1 MTILWSLLGFIVVM
15 GIVVSLHEWGHYQVA
30 RWFNIKVLTFSIGFG
45 KTLYQ
50 KQGKETCFKI
60 GMFPLGGFVKFV
72 DEREGPVAEEDLPRT
87 FNRQNVYK
95 RFAVVI
101 AGPIVNLLLA
111 WFIFAL
117 MYMIGINGS
126 KPVFNKVAE
135 QSPLAVSISK
145 STSLDD
151 QAWSVL
157 AVDNQPVSSWKMVHE
172 TILSALVMEKKVVDM
187 TIENITSQQRL
198 QLTDI
203 SLKTLGLNTPKQDW
217 LRTLGFEPFQ
227 PLLPVVVGDV
237 VSGGPADK
245 AGLRNKDTILDIAGQ
260 SVSDWLA
267 FVEVVQSHPGELV
280 KITYNREGVVST
292 VDILLEQSS
301 LQDGRLIGRMGVGVD
316 LPKELIAKY
325 ASTVQ
330 YGPVDALKHGYQRSV
345 DLFGITLVMLQRMFF
360 GDVSLENLSGP
371 LSIAQFSGKALQTG
385 LISFLSLLGLISL
398 SIGLLNLLPI
408 PVLDGG
414 HLLYY
419 LVEMVKGSPV
429 SERVMAV
436 GQTIGLVLI
445 VGLMFVA
452 LFNDVVRISNG

>member
-1 MTILWSLLGFIVVM
+1 MTVLWSIFGFIVVM
-15 GIVVSLHEWGHYQVA
+15 GVVVSLHEWGHYQVA

-60 GMFPLGGFVKFV
+60 GLFPLGGFVKFV
-72 DEREGPVAEEDLPRT
+72 DEREGTVAEEDLPRA

-95 RFAVVI
+95 RFAVVV

-126 KPVFNKVAE
+126 KPVFNQVSE
-135 QSPLAVSISK
+135 QSPLAVSIAK
-145 STSLDD
+145 STSLNN

-157 AVDNQPVSSWKMVHE
+157 AVDHQPVSSWQMVHE
-172 TILSALVMEKKVVDM
+172 IILSALVRQKAVVDM
-187 TIENITSQQRL
+187 TIESLTSQQRI

-203 SLKTLGLNTPKQDW
+203 SLNALDLNAPKQNW

-227 PLLPVVVGDV
+227 PLLPVVVGEV
-237 VSGGPADK
+237 VSDGPADK
-245 AGLRNKDTILDIAGQ
+245 GGLRYKDTILEVAGQ
-260 SVSDWLA
+260 PVSDWLT
-267 FVEVVQSHPGELV
+267 FVNVVQSHPGELV
-280 KITYNREGVVST
+280 RVSYKREGSHYRT
-292 VDILLEQSS
+292 DILLEQVP

-316 LPKELIAKY
+316 VPKKIIAMY
-325 ASTVQ
+325 TSTVQ
-330 YGPVDALKHGYQRSV
+330 YGPIDAFKHGYQRSV
-345 DLFGITLVMLQRMFF
+345 DLFGISLVMLQRMFF

-429 SERVMAV
+429 SEQVMAV
-436 GQTIGLVLI
+436 GQTIGFVLI

-452 LFNDVVRISNG
+452 LFNDVVRISHG

>member
-1 MTILWSLLGFIVVM
+1 MAILWSILGFIVVM
-15 GIVVSLHEWGHYQVA
+15 GVVVSLHEWGHYQVA

-45 KTLYQ
+45 KTLYK

-60 GMFPLGGFVKFV
+60 GMFPLGGFVKFA
-72 DEREGPVAEEDLPRT
+72 DEREGSVSEEDLPRA

-95 RFAVVI
+95 RFAVVV

-111 WFIFAL
+111 WFVFAL

-126 KPVFNKVAE
+126 KPIFNKVTE

-145 STSLDD
+145 LTSLND
-151 QAWSVL
+151 QAWSVF
-157 AVDNQPVSSWKMVHE
+157 AVDHQPVSSWKMVHE
-172 TILSALVMEKKVVDM
+172 AMLSALVMDKKAVDM
-187 TIENITSQQRL
+187 TIENITTQQHI
-198 QLTDI
+198 QLTDV
-203 SLKTLGLNTPKQDW
+203 SLKALDLNTPKQDW

-227 PLLPVVVGDV
+227 PLLPVVVGEI

-245 AGLRNKDTILDIAGQ
+245 AGLRHKDTILDIAGQ
-260 SVSDWLA
+260 SVLDWSA
-267 FVEVVQSHPGELV
+267 FVDIVQAHPGELV
-280 KITYNREGVVST
+280 RVSYRREGT
-292 VDILLEQSS
+292 LFIVDILLDQVT
-301 LQDGRLIGRMGVGVD
+301 LQDGQAIGRMGVGVD
-316 LPKELIAKY
+316 VPKELIEKY
-325 ASTVQ
+325 TSTVQ
-330 YGPVDALKHGYQRSV
+330 YGPVDALKQGYQRSV
-345 DLFGITLVMLQRMFF
+345 DLFGISLVMMQRMFF
-360 GDVSLENLSGP
+360 GNVSLENLSGP
-371 LSIAQFSGKALQTG
+371 LSIAQFSGEALQTG

-429 SERVMAV
+429 SEQIMAV

-452 LFNDVVRISNG
+452 LFNDVVRISHG

>member
-1 MTILWSLLGFIVVM
+1 MTILWSILGFIVVM
-15 GIVVSLHEWGHYQVA
+15 GVVVSLHEWGHYQVA
-30 RWFNIKVLTFSIGFG
+30 RWFNIKVVTFSIGFG

-60 GMFPLGGFVKFV
+60 GLFPLGGFVKFV
-72 DEREGPVAEEDLPRT
+72 DEREGPVAAEDLSRA

-95 RFAVVI
+95 RFAVVA

-111 WFIFAL
+111 WFVFAVI
-117 MYMIGINGS
+117 YMIGINGS
-126 KPVFNKVAE
+126 KPIFSQVTE
-135 QSPLAVSISK
+135 QSPLAASISK
-145 STSLDD
+145 STSLDN

-157 AVDNQPVSSWKMVHE
+157 AVDNQPVSSWQMVHE
-172 TILSALVMEKKVVDM
+172 TLLSALVMEKTVVDM
-187 TIENITSQQRL
+187 TIEDITSQQRI
-198 QLTDI
+198 QLTEI
-203 SLKTLGLNTPKQDW
+203 SLSALDLNTPKQDW

-227 PLLPVVVGDV
+227 PSFPVVVGEI
-237 VSGGPADK
+237 VSGGPADR
-245 AGLRNKDTILDIAGQ
+245 AGLRHKDIILEIAGE
-260 SVSDWLA
+260 SVSDWLT
-267 FVEVVQSHPGELV
+267 FVDVVQLHPGELV
-280 KITYNREGVVST
+280 NVSYQREGTLFNVE
-292 VDILLEQSS
+292 ILLDQVT
-301 LQDGRLIGRMGVGVD
+301 LQDGHVVGRMGVGVD
-316 LPKELIAKY
+316 LPQEMIAKY
-325 ASTVQ
+325 TSTVQ
-330 YGPVDALKHGYQRSV
+330 YGPVEALKHGYQRSV
-345 DLFGITLVMLQRMFF
+345 DLFGISLVMMQRMFF

-429 SERVMAV
+429 SEQVMAV

-452 LFNDVVRISNG
+452 LFNDVVRMSHG

>member
-1 MTILWSLLGFIVVM
+1 MTILWSILGFIVVM
-15 GIVVSLHEWGHYQVA
+15 GVVVSLHEWGHYQVA

-72 DEREGPVAEEDLPRT
+72 DEREGPVAEEDQSRA
-87 FNRQNVYK
+87 FNRQNVYR
-95 RFAVVI
+95 RFAVVA

-111 WFIFAL
+111 WFVFAL
-117 MYMIGINGS
+117 MYMVGVNGS
-126 KPVFNKVAE
+126 KPVFNQVTEK
-135 QSPLAVSISK
+135 SPLALSIPV
-145 STSLDD
+145 STSLND

-157 AVDNQPVSSWKMVHE
+157 TIDNQPVSSWQMVHE
-172 TILSALVMEKKVVDM
+172 TILSALVMEKSSVDM
-187 TIENITSQQRL
+187 TIENVTSQEQIL
-198 QLTDI
+198 LSKI
-203 SLKTLGLNTPKQDW
+203 SLSALDLNTAKQNW
-217 LRTLGFEPFQ
+217 LQTLGFEPFQ
-227 PLLPVVVGDV
+227 PSLPVVVGHV
-237 VSGGPADK
+237 AAGGPADK
-245 AGLRNKDTILDIAGQ
+245 AGLQSKDTILEIAGQ
-260 SVSDWLA
+260 PVSDWLA
-267 FVEVVQSHPGELV
+267 FVEVVQSRPGELV
-280 KITYNREGVVST
+280 KALYMRGGGLFT
-292 VDILLEQSS
+292 VDILLEQTS
-301 LQDGRLIGRMGVGVD
+301 LQDGRVIGRMGLGVD
-316 LPKELIAKY
+316 VPKDMIAKY
-325 ASTVQ
+325 TSIVQ
-330 YGPVDALKHGYQRSV
+330 YGPVEALKHGYQRSV
-345 DLFGITLVMLQRMFF
+345 DLFGISLVMMQRMFF

-429 SERVMAV
+429 SEQVMAV

-452 LFNDVVRISNG
+452 LFNDVVRISHG